1 VTKRRELSRVTFVL
15 TRGIRRDGRVDNM
28 DDADRIRWAPKVR
41 QPKICQ
47 LYQRD
52 AAGIVDEELIDD
64 VGMALYERC
73 RSILLV
79 SNAQVECPRCGRV
92 FHVGWGHASDDVI
105 TCPGVGCS
113 WRTTSDQY
121 HSSWRHRDLIGTRAA
136 ADLEAFVEQYPRAAS
151 PRGKMLLIDRLIHA
165 FHQGI
170 KAGVG
175 HRSLANNLIEG
186 SHEQVVAFLDRLAYG
201 EGSSPEVRETW
212 EQFHANVSQM
222 WRLRRTRKS

>member
-1 VTKRRELSRVTFVL
+1 MDSSMRGSRRSFIVTMRELAWAVREVATVTKRRELSRVTFVL

-136 ADLEAFVEQYPRAAS
+136 ADSDGLQLA
-151 PRGKMLLIDRLIHA
+151 RGA
-165 FHQGI
+165 P
-170 KAGVG
+170 GVCHG
-175 HRSLANNLIEG
+175 LT
-186 SHEQVVAFLDRLAYG
+186 V
-201 EGSSPEVRETW
+201 SPEPP
-212 EQFHANVSQM
+212 
-222 WRLRRTRKS
+222 